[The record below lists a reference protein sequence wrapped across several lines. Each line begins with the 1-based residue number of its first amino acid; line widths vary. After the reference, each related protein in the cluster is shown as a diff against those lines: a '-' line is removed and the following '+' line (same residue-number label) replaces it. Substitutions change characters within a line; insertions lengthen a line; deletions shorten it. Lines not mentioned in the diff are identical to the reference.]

1 MLLKT
6 LALLGNFRDSQD
18 MRTIF
23 KGENV
28 VEEINLCK
36 QARVK
41 NSLAHPVNNS

>member
-36 QARVK
+36 QAIVK
-41 NSLAHPVNNS
+41 KLPYAWINN